1 MARPWLHAMGAM
13 SSTLHLKVKYPTGGQ
28 VWELLGSQA
37 MTKECLVVVIR
48 QQSLDE
54 VPIRMEEAS

>member
-1 MARPWLHAMGAM
+1 MGAM